1 MAGSAGLISSIC
13 ADEDGK
19 TPEEREAEER
29 ARRAGDNVAVAAAL
43 VAVGI
48 GLAMRNHKTK
58 EEALEES
65 DTDIVQQINL

>member
-1 MAGSAGLISSIC
+1 MAGSAELISSIC

-29 ARRAGDNVAVAAAL
+29 ARRAGDNVAATAAL

-48 GLAMRNHKTK
+48 GLAMKKHQTK

-65 DTDIVQQINL
+65 DNDMIQQIYL